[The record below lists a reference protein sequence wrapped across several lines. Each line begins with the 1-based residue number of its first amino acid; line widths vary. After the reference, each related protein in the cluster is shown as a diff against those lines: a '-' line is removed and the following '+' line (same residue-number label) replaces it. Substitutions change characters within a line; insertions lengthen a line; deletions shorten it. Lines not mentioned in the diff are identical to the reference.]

1 YGTLKRLD
9 ELTFQAAAASAGTTY
24 VVPRIFN
31 LAGAHISKTDHFAL
45 GDFVIAARAGGPVEV
60 RSPERVLR
68 AYVGAD
74 EVVAVSTALALR
86 GQSAAFDTGGH
97 LIEVGD
103 LARLVA
109 RLHGLPAS
117 SVSRPAP
124 QGEPADEYVGD
135 PSRWDELIADLG
147 LRSQTLD
154 DLIVATARSLDNP
167 AGSGIVPLGSDP
179 ALPAKIQESTP

>member
-1 YGTLKRLD
+1 
-9 ELTFQAAAASAGTTY
+9 
-24 VVPRIFN
+24 
-31 LAGAHISKTDHFAL
+31 
-45 GDFVIAARAGGPVEV
+45 
-60 RSPERVLR
+60 
-68 AYVGAD
+68 
-74 EVVAVSTALALR
+74 
-86 GQSAAFDTGGH
+86 
-97 LIEVGD
+97 
-103 LARLVA
+103 
-109 RLHGLPAS
+109 LHGLPAS

-179 ALPAKIQESTP
+179 VLPAKIQESTP